1 MGGVGPH
8 KMIKVVAVVFAFYGA
23 YVLKAVYMQPHWF
36 GVALAAASLAAG
48 IGLWLRQ
55 PWSQYLVY
63 VVSFVVAG
71 QWLWSAISYYF
82 RTGWPTEQ
90 TFGHI
95 FALIPGTC
103 IVALAI
109 GSSILAFRC
118 FRARS

>member
-1 MGGVGPH
+1 
-8 KMIKVVAVVFAFYGA
+8 MIKAVATIFALYGA
-23 YVLKAVYMQPHWF
+23 YVLSTVYVQPHWF

-48 IGLWLRQ
+48 TGLWLYK
-55 PWSQYLVY
+55 PWSRYLVY

-71 QWLWSAISYYF
+71 QWLWTAITYYS
-82 RTGWPTEQ
+82 RTGWPSEK

-95 FALIPGTC
+95 IALTPGLC

-109 GSSILAFRC
+109 GSSILAYRC

>member
-1 MGGVGPH
+1 
-8 KMIKVVAVVFAFYGA
+8 MIKAVATIFALYGA
-23 YVLKAVYMQPHWF
+23 YVLSAVYAQPHWF
-36 GVALAAASLAAG
+36 AIALAAASLAAG

-71 QWLWSAISYYF
+71 QWLWAAISYYS
-82 RTGWPTEQ
+82 RTGWPSEK

-95 FALIPGTC
+95 IALIPGLC